1 MVMPT
6 FPVFDRKYIFWA
18 NLLQKIKIVNLSWNE
33 ELTIMG
39 KIFETISGFHV
50 TYGTTGKVQ
59 FLFLW
64 SVLLVLKKNY
74 FGRKT
79 EH

>member
-1 MVMPT
+1 
-6 FPVFDRKYIFWA
+6 
-18 NLLQKIKIVNLSWNE
+18 
-33 ELTIMG
+33 MG

-59 FLFLW
+59 FLFLR

-74 FGRKT
+74 LGRKT